1 MAKKKVDFTGVE
13 NYTRCEEGQHIAK
26 LVKIEEKE
34 TQAGDDMMVATFE
47 VTMGESKGAR
57 VFENFVLTE
66 KALWKLKGYLE
77 AVGMKAEGK
86 VVIDFDKLLGKA
98 CIIEVAHEEY
108 NGTIRAKINEYKSLD
123 QAPDDDDDEDDDDE
137 PTPKKKAKKEE
148 PKKTKKKS
156 KPEPEDD
163 DDDED
168 WED

>member
-47 VTMGESKGAR
+47 VTRGESKGAR

-108 NGTIRAKINEYKSLD
+108 NGTIRAKINAYKSLD
-123 QAPDDDDDEDDDDE
+123 QAPDDDEDDDDE
-137 PTPKKKAKKEE
+137 PTPKKKAKKEKAK
-148 PKKTKKKS
+148 KKT

-163 DDDED
+163 DWDDDD